1 MGDFMKMLVDPFG
14 ENPAA
19 KAEFHTLRSFNH
31 QMYLM
36 HMEKKM
42 LGIFNDKVFDR
53 YPLPNRPLGHSMNRA
68 EKHRTDMLNRL
79 VERFSLKT
87 AFQAL
92 KL

>member
-1 MGDFMKMLVDPFG
+1 MEDFLQMLMNPFG
-14 ENPAA
+14 ENPAS
-19 KAEFHTLRSFNH
+19 KADFHTFRSYNH

-53 YPLPNRPLGHSMNRA
+53 YPLPNRPLGHSLNRN
-68 EKHRTDMLNRL
+68 EKQRTDQLNRL
-79 VERFSLKT
+79 VERFSLKN
-87 AFQAL
+87 AFQTL